1 LIQKKYENILE
12 AKIEEL
18 TKSLIEYE
26 KYEAKVG
33 DFIDNIY
40 SKYCQNPLKRSS
52 NKQIKPKII
61 HQRIEDLSA
70 KL

>member
-1 LIQKKYENILE
+1 M
-12 AKIEEL
+12 
-18 TKSLIEYE
+18 
-26 KYEAKVG
+26 G
-33 DFIDNIY
+33 DLIDNIY

-70 KL
+70 KLEQIEMSFKDHIGSLEDGDVLN